1 MKLHQL
7 RYICEVADRHLN
19 VSDAADAM
27 HTSQPGVSKQIRLLE
42 AELGVPIFSRTGK
55 RLTAVTEPGA
65 EVIRAAR
72 RALHEVENIRRIGAD
87 YRGEG
92 SGDLRIATTH
102 TQARYVLPPVIQQF
116 RQRHPRVRL
125 QLRQGSPEQICEMAA
140 KGEVDLAIATEA
152 VAASEGLVALPCYR
166 WHHCVVVPVG
176 HPLLEIPEPLS
187 LQDLVAHPIVT
198 YDFAF
203 AGRSLLSQTFEEAG
217 LTPEVVLTA
226 LDSDVIKT
234 YVELG
239 LGIGLLANVAFDPER
254 DTGLRSISTSH
265 LFPASTT
272 WVGIRHGTYLCGHL
286 YDFIELFAPKL
297 KKSIVKAALN
307 IG

>member
-7 RYICEVADRHLN
+7 RYVCEVADRRLN
-19 VSDAADAM
+19 VSAAADAM

-42 AELGVPIFSRTGK
+42 AELGVPIFSRAGK
-55 RLTAVTEPGA
+55 RLTAVTDPGA
-65 EVIRAAR
+65 EVIHAAR
-72 RALHEVENIRRIGAD
+72 SALREVENIRRIGAE
-87 YRGEG
+87 YCGEA
-92 SGDLRIATTH
+92 SGDLRLATTH

-116 RQRHPRVRL
+116 RRRYPRIRL
-125 QLRQGSPEQICEMAA
+125 QLRQGNPEQICKMAA
-140 KGEVDLAIATEA
+140 QGDVDLAIATEA

-166 WHHCVVVPVG
+166 WHHCVVAPLG
-176 HPLLEIPEPLS
+176 HPLLEKKMPLS
-187 LQDLVAHPIVT
+187 LEDLAAHPIVT

-203 AGRSLLSQTFEEAG
+203 AGRSLLSQTFADAG

-239 LGIGLLANVAFDPER
+239 LGIGLLADVAFDAER
-254 DTGLRSISTSH
+254 DSQLRSIDIAH

-272 WVGIRHGTYLCGHL
+272 WVGIRPGNYMRDYV

-297 KKSIVKAALN
+297 QRPIIKAALN
-307 IG
+307 IT